1 MSIRRI
7 YWCAAA
13 LLVVACAKA
22 PVQESFRP
30 LVLSASVE
38 GDAVPKTTLGAD
50 FKTVRW
56 SADDAIAV
64 FSGGNKYTSS
74 STEILEG
81 TDSKSAKF
89 TFSTLDAGAS
99 VSYAVY
105 PASAAVEK
113 YNEGATVVVPTVQTA
128 VADGFDPAAAVT
140 IAKAGS
146 GSMTFL
152 NVCAYLA
159 FTIKSEDAAS
169 VSSVRIYANE
179 PMTGTADVAWNSGN
193 PTVTFSRSVSAYTG
207 VLLNGPFESGKTY
220 YVAIYPNTYTGLTF
234 KLTHS
239 TTGYVSTYNTSATSL
254 AVARKAN
261 KVIAK
266 NMALRTPTSGQ
277 WFEKEPAFIG
287 NDDPVIIVGKSGGSY
302 MLIKNTDT
310 YYSGYDHAPEAT
322 TATVSESQVA
332 GDIAEDYKWKRHYAS
347 DGVYTLFPVNTT
359 ARRLYCSTKA
369 DSGSQNCMN
378 VGVVPSGDVYRS
390 LFSWDATGHIL
401 TSEGDKKRYLSC
413 VKDVW
418 YGETYPNS
426 VAYPA
431 AVFSFYVQVP

>member
-38 GDAVPKTTLGAD
+38 GNAVPKTTLGAD

-56 SADDAIAV
+56 RADDAIAV

-193 PTVTFSRSVSAYTG
+193 PTVTFSRSVSAHTG

-266 NMALRTPTSGQ
+266 NMALRTPTKGQ

-287 NDDPVIIVGKSGGSY
+287 NNDPVIIVGKSGDSY
-302 MLIKNTDT
+302 KLIKNTDT
-310 YYSGYDHAPEAT
+310 YYSLEYHAPDAAA
-322 TATVSESQVA
+322 ATVSGSQVTSA
-332 GDIAEDYKWKRHYAS
+332 VTVDYQWKRHKAS
-347 DGVYTLFPVNTT
+347 VGVYTLFPVNTEE
-359 ARRLYCSTKA
+359 RRLYCSTTFE
-369 DSGSQNCMN
+369 SGSQNCMN
-378 VGVVPSGDVYRS
+378 VGAVPSGDVYRS
-390 LFSWDATGHIL
+390 LFSWDAAGHIF
-401 TSEGDKKRYLSC
+401 TAEGDKKRYLSC
-413 VKDVW
+413 VNNAW

-426 VAYPA
+426 GTFPA

>member
-1 MSIRRI
+1 MRMRMII
-7 YWCAAA
+7 GGAAA
-13 LLVVACAKA
+13 LVLSACAKA

-30 LVLSASVE
+30 LVLTASVE

-74 STEILEG
+74 STEIQG
-81 TDSKSAKF
+81 GPDSQTAKF
-89 TFSTLDAGAS
+89 TFGTLDAGAS

-193 PTVTFSRSVSAYTG
+193 PTVTFSRSVSAHTG

-234 KLTHS
+234 KLTHF
-239 TTGYVSTYNTSATSL
+239 TTGYVSTYTSATSL
-254 AVARKAN
+254 EVARKAN

-266 NMALRTPTSGQ
+266 DMALRTPTSGQ

-287 NDDPVIIVGKSGGSY
+287 NDDPVIIVGKCGGSY
-302 MLIKNTDT
+302 KLIKNTDT
-310 YYSGYDHAPEAT
+310 YYSGVYYAPDAAA
-322 TATVSESQVA
+322 ATVSGSQVTSA
-332 GDIAEDYKWKRHYAS
+332 VTADYQWKRHKAS

-359 ARRLYCSTKA
+359 ERRLYCSTTSE
-369 DSGSQNCMN
+369 SGSQNCMN

-390 LFSWDATGHIL
+390 LFSWDAAGHIF
-401 TSEGDKKRYLSC
+401 TAKGDKKRYLSC
-413 VKDVW
+413 VGNAW

-426 VAYPA
+426 TSYPA
-431 AVFSFYVQVP
+431 AVFSFYVHVP

>member
-105 PASAAVEK
+105 PASAAESA
-113 YNEGATVVVPTVQTA
+113 GSTTVTVTVPTIQAATAGSFAPGAA
-128 VADGFDPAAAVT
+128 VAVSKVSASTVFR
-140 IAKAGS
+140 
-146 GSMTFL
+146 
-152 NVCAYLA
+152 NVCGFLA
-159 FTIKSEDAAS
+159 FTINAS
-169 VSSVRIYANE
+169 DVRDIRIYANE
-179 PMTGTADVAWNSGN
+179 PMTGTAEVNWNDGN
-193 PTVTFSRSVSAYTG
+193 ITVNSFKTFAYTG
-207 VLLNGPFESGKTY
+207 VELTGTFTSGVTY
-220 YVAIYPNTYTGLTF
+220 YAAVFPNTYHGLTF

-239 TTGYVSTYNTSATSL
+239 DGFVSTYTSANEL
-254 AVARKAN
+254 VVARKGN
-261 KVIAK
+261 QVISPAGGFV
-266 NMALRTPTSGQ
+266 LRSVTSG
-277 WFEKEPAFIG
+277 WFEKDPAFIG
-287 NDDPVIIVGKSGGSY
+287 NDDPVIIVGKSGGNY

-322 TATVSESQVA
+322 TATVSGSQVA
-332 GDIAEDYKWKRHYAS
+332 GDVAEDYKWKRHYAS

-359 ARRLYCSTKA
+359 ARRLYCSTRSA
-369 DSGSQNCMN
+369 SANQTCMN
-378 VGVVPSGDVYRS
+378 VGAVPSGDVYRS
-390 LFSWDATGHIL
+390 LFSWDAAGHIF
-401 TSEGDKKRYLSC
+401 TAEGDKKRYLSC
-413 VKDVW
+413 VNNAW

-426 VAYPA
+426 SAFPA
-431 AVFSFYVQVP
+431 AVFSFYVHVP

>member
-1 MSIRRI
+1 MSVRRI

-30 LVLSASVE
+30 LVLTASVE

-74 STEILEG
+74 STEIQG
-81 TDSKSAKF
+81 GPDSQTAKF
-89 TFSTLDAGAS
+89 TFGTLDAGAS

-193 PTVTFSRSVSAYTG
+193 PTVTFSRSVSAHTG
-207 VLLNGPFESGKTY
+207 VLLNGPFVSGKTY

-239 TTGYVSTYNTSATSL
+239 TTGYVSTYTSATSL

-266 NMALRTPTSGQ
+266 DMALRTPTSGQ

-287 NDDPVIIVGKSGGSY
+287 NDDPVIIVGKCGGSY
-302 MLIKNTDT
+302 KLIKNTDT
-310 YYSGYDHAPEAT
+310 YYSGVYYAPDAAA
-322 TATVSESQVA
+322 ATVSGSQVTSA
-332 GDIAEDYKWKRHYAS
+332 VTADYQWKRHKAS

-359 ARRLYCSTKA
+359 ERRLYCSTTSE
-369 DSGSQNCMN
+369 SGSQNCMN
-378 VGVVPSGDVYRS
+378 VGAVSPGDVYRS
-390 LFSWDATGHIL
+390 LFSWDAAGHIL

-413 VKDVW
+413 VKNAW

-426 VAYPA
+426 TSYPA
-431 AVFSFYVQVP
+431 AVFSFYVHVP

>member
-1 MSIRRI
+1 MSVRRI

-30 LVLSASVE
+30 LVLTASVE

-74 STEILEG
+74 STEIQDG
-81 TDSKSAKF
+81 TDSHTAKF
-89 TFSTLDAGAS
+89 TFGTLDAGAS

-193 PTVTFSRSVSAYTG
+193 PTVTFSRSVSAHTG

-234 KLTHS
+234 KLTHF
-239 TTGYVSTYNTSATSL
+239 TTGYVSTYTSATSL
-254 AVARKAN
+254 EVARKAN

-266 NMALRTPTSGQ
+266 DMALRTPTSGQ

-287 NDDPVIIVGKSGGSY
+287 NDDPVIIVGKCGGSY
-302 MLIKNTDT
+302 KLIKNTDT
-310 YYSGYDHAPEAT
+310 YYSGVYYAPDAAA
-322 TATVSESQVA
+322 ATVSGSQVTSA
-332 GDIAEDYKWKRHYAS
+332 VTADYQWKRHKAS

-359 ARRLYCSTKA
+359 ERRLYCSTTSE
-369 DSGSQNCMN
+369 SGSQNCMN

-390 LFSWDATGHIL
+390 LFSWDAAGHIF
-401 TSEGDKKRYLSC
+401 TAKGDKKRYLSC
-413 VKDVW
+413 VGNAW

-426 VAYPA
+426 TSYPA
-431 AVFSFYVQVP
+431 AVFSFYVHVP

>member
-74 STEILEG
+74 GTEILEG
-81 TDSKSAKF
+81 TDSKRAKF

-105 PASAAVEK
+105 PASAAESAGSTTVTVTVP
-113 YNEGATVVVPTVQTA
+113 NIQAATAGSFAPGAA
-128 VADGFDPAAAVT
+128 VAVSKVSASTVFR
-140 IAKAGS
+140 
-146 GSMTFL
+146 
-152 NVCAYLA
+152 NVCGFLA
-159 FTIKSEDAAS
+159 FTINAS
-169 VSSVRIYANE
+169 DVRDIRIYANE
-179 PMTGTADVAWNSGN
+179 PMTGTAEVNWNDGN
-193 PTVTFSRSVSAYTG
+193 ITVNSFKTFAYTG
-207 VLLNGPFESGKTY
+207 VELTGTFTSGVTY
-220 YVAIYPNTYTGLTF
+220 YAAVFPNTYHGLTF

-239 TTGYVSTYNTSATSL
+239 DGFVSTYTSANEL
-254 AVARKAN
+254 VVARKGN
-261 KVIAK
+261 QVISPAGGFV
-266 NMALRTPTSGQ
+266 LRSVTSG
-277 WFEKEPAFIG
+277 WFEKDPAFIG
-287 NDDPVIIVGKSGGSY
+287 NDDPVIIVGKSGGNY

-322 TATVSESQVA
+322 TATVSGSQVA
-332 GDIAEDYKWKRHYAS
+332 GDVAEDYKWKRHYAS

-359 ARRLYCSTKA
+359 ARRLYCSTRSA
-369 DSGSQNCMN
+369 SANQTCMN
-378 VGVVPSGDVYRS
+378 VGAVPSGDVYRS
-390 LFSWDATGHIL
+390 LFSWDAAGHIF
-401 TSEGDKKRYLSC
+401 TAEGDKKRYLSC
-413 VKDVW
+413 VGNAW

-426 VAYPA
+426 TYYPA
-431 AVFSFYVQVP
+431 AGFSFYVHVP

>member
-1 MSIRRI
+1 MSVRRI

-74 STEILEG
+74 GTEILEG

-105 PASAAVEK
+105 PASAAESA
-113 YNEGATVVVPTVQTA
+113 GSTTVTVTVPTIQAATAGSFAPGAA
-128 VADGFDPAAAVT
+128 VAVSKVSASTVFR
-140 IAKAGS
+140 
-146 GSMTFL
+146 
-152 NVCAYLA
+152 NVCGFLA
-159 FTIKSEDAAS
+159 FTINAS
-169 VSSVRIYANE
+169 DVRDIRIYANE
-179 PMTGTADVAWNSGN
+179 PMTGTAEVNWNDGN
-193 PTVTFSRSVSAYTG
+193 ITVNSFKTFAYTG
-207 VLLNGPFESGKTY
+207 VELTGTFTSGVTY
-220 YVAIYPNTYTGLTF
+220 YAAVFPNTYHGLTF

-239 TTGYVSTYNTSATSL
+239 DGFVSTYTSANEL
-254 AVARKAN
+254 VVARKGN
-261 KVIAK
+261 QVISPAGGFV
-266 NMALRTPTSGQ
+266 LRSVTSG
-277 WFEKEPAFIG
+277 WFEKDPAFIG
-287 NDDPVIIVGKSGGSY
+287 NDDPVIIVGKSGDNY

-322 TATVSESQVA
+322 TATVSGSQVA
-332 GDIAEDYKWKRHYAS
+332 GDVAEDYKWKRHYAS

-359 ARRLYCSTKA
+359 ARRLYCSTRSA
-369 DSGSQNCMN
+369 SASQTCMN
-378 VGVVPSGDVYRS
+378 VGAVPSGDVYRS
-390 LFSWDATGHIL
+390 LFSWDAAGHIF
-401 TSEGDKKRYLSC
+401 TAEGDKKRYLSC
-413 VKDVW
+413 VGNAW

-426 VAYPA
+426 TSYPA
-431 AVFSFYVQVP
+431 AVFSFYVHVP

>member
-1 MSIRRI
+1 MRMRMII
-7 YWCAAA
+7 GGAAA
-13 LLVVACAKA
+13 LVLSACAKA
-22 PVQESFRP
+22 PVQESFHP

-38 GDAVPKTTLGAD
+38 GDAVTKTTLGAD

-74 STEILEG
+74 STEIQDG
-81 TDSKSAKF
+81 TDSQTAKF
-89 TFSTLDAGAS
+89 TFGTLDAGAS

-105 PASAAVEK
+105 PAAAAVEK

-193 PTVTFSRSVSAYTG
+193 PTVTFSRSVSAHTG
-207 VLLNGPFESGKTY
+207 VLLNGPFESEKTY

-239 TTGYVSTYNTSATSL
+239 TTGYVSTYTSATSL
-254 AVARKAN
+254 EVARKAN

-287 NDDPVIIVGKSGGSY
+287 DVNPVIIVGKCGDSY
-302 MLIKNTDT
+302 KLIKNADT
-310 YYSGYDHAPEAT
+310 FYSGEYHAPDAAE
-322 TATVSESQVA
+322 ATVSGSQVTSA
-332 GDIAEDYKWKRHYAS
+332 VTADYQWKRHRAS

-359 ARRLYCSTKA
+359 ERRLYCSTTSE
-369 DSGSQNCMN
+369 SGNQNCMN
-378 VGVVPSGDVYRS
+378 VGAVPSGDVYRS
-390 LFSWDATGHIL
+390 LFSWDAAGHIF
-401 TSEGDKKRYLSC
+401 TAKGDKKRYLSC
-413 VKDVW
+413 KDNAW

-426 VAYPA
+426 GAYPA

>member
-1 MSIRRI
+1 MSVRRI

-74 STEILEG
+74 STEIQG
-81 TDSKSAKF
+81 GPDSKTAKF
-89 TFSTLDAGAS
+89 TFGTLDAGAS

-193 PTVTFSRSVSAYTG
+193 PTVTFSRSVSAHTG

-234 KLTHS
+234 KLTHF
-239 TTGYVSTYNTSATSL
+239 TTGYVSTYTSATSL
-254 AVARKAN
+254 EVARKAN

-266 NMALRTPTSGQ
+266 DMALRTPTSGQ

-287 NDDPVIIVGKSGGSY
+287 NDDPVIIVGKCGGSY
-302 MLIKNTDT
+302 KLIKNTDT
-310 YYSGYDHAPEAT
+310 YYSGVYYAPDAAA
-322 TATVSESQVA
+322 ATVSGSQVTSA
-332 GDIAEDYKWKRHYAS
+332 VTADYQWKRHKAS

-359 ARRLYCSTKA
+359 ERRLYCSTTSE
-369 DSGSQNCMN
+369 SGSQNCMN

-390 LFSWDATGHIL
+390 LFSWDAAGHIF
-401 TSEGDKKRYLSC
+401 TAKGDKKRYLSC
-413 VKDVW
+413 VGNAW

-426 VAYPA
+426 TSYPA
-431 AVFSFYVQVP
+431 AVFSFYVHVP

>member
-1 MSIRRI
+1 MSVRRI

-13 LLVVACAKA
+13 LLVVTCAKA

-30 LVLSASVE
+30 LVLTASVE

-193 PTVTFSRSVSAYTG
+193 PTVTFSRSVSAHTG
-207 VLLNGPFESGKTY
+207 VLLNGPFVSGKTY

-239 TTGYVSTYNTSATSL
+239 TTGYVSTYTSATSL

-266 NMALRTPTSGQ
+266 DMALRTPTSGQ

-302 MLIKNTDT
+302 KLIKNTDT
-310 YYSGYDHAPEAT
+310 YYSLEYHAPDAAA
-322 TATVSESQVA
+322 ATVSGSQVTSA
-332 GDIAEDYKWKRHYAS
+332 VTVDYQWKRHKAS
-347 DGVYTLFPVNTT
+347 VGVYTLFPVNTLE
-359 ARRLYCSTKA
+359 RRLYCSTKA

-390 LFSWDATGHIL
+390 LFSWDAAGHIL

-413 VKDVW
+413 VGNAW

-426 VAYPA
+426 GAYPA

>member
-38 GDAVPKTTLGAD
+38 GNAVPKTTLGAD

-64 FSGGNKYTSS
+64 FSGNNKYTSS
-74 STEILEG
+74 GMEILEG

-105 PASAAVEK
+105 PAAAAVEK

-239 TTGYVSTYNTSATSL
+239 TTGYVSTYTSATSL

-266 NMALRTPTSGQ
+266 DMALRTPTSGQ

-287 NDDPVIIVGKSGGSY
+287 NDDPVIIVGKSGDNY

-310 YYSGYDHAPEAT
+310 GVYNAPDAAEAT
-322 TATVSESQVA
+322 VLGSQVTSA
-332 GDIAEDYKWKRHYAS
+332 VTVDYQWKRHKAS
-347 DGVYTLFPVNTT
+347 VGVYTLFPVNTLE
-359 ARRLYCSTKA
+359 RRLYCSTKA

-401 TSEGDKKRYLSC
+401 TSEGGKKRYLSC
-413 VKDVW
+413 VNNAW

-426 VAYPA
+426 GAYPA
-431 AVFSFYVQVP
+431 AVFSFYVYVQAP